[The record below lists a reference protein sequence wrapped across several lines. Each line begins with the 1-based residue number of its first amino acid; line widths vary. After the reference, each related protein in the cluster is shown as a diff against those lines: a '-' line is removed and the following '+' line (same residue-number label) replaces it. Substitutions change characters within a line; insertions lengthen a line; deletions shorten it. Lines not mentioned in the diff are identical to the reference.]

1 MYSERKMEIL
11 ILGGSRFIGY
21 ATACALEKVNHFN
34 ITVFNRQITKPP
46 STLSAEI
53 KKIRGD
59 RTEPNGYSNLP
70 QKQFYDT
77 VIDFSGYNESD
88 VVGALNALQNK
99 VGQYIFISSTN
110 IYSWDSLTRGTN
122 FSGPTES
129 LFKVDSQKLRAET
142 YLAYECEKLGIAWA
156 VLRPHGVFGIYDPC
170 QIGHIFYRLINGLPI
185 LGTARSQ
192 ESFNPLYVHDLVD
205 VIMKC
210 IANDSTN
217 NKSLNVAGDETVTL
231 KKLVTICM
239 EITKIQGSLVFP
251 EDDESYFSYGV
262 KFSRHG
268 GPFIELPEQTMI
280 CDNRNVKNL
289 LGIEMTPLSQSVTE
303 MWSWFSKNPHKLKCF
318 SFMGERKILVN
329 AQISYSR
336 RFYWKILKNFVYLR
350 AALKKRIL
358 HMLRARI

>member
-1 MYSERKMEIL
+1 MYPERKMEIL

-21 ATACALEKVNHFN
+21 ATACALEKFDNFN

-46 STLSAEI
+46 STLSAKI
-53 KKIRGD
+53 KQIRGD

-88 VVGALNALQNK
+88 VVGALNALQKK

-110 IYSWDSLTRGTN
+110 IYSWDSLERGAN
-122 FSGPTES
+122 FSGSTES
-129 LFKVDSQKLRAET
+129 LLKVDSEKLRAEK
-142 YLAYECEKLGIAWA
+142 YLVYECAKLGIAWA

-170 QIGHIFYRLINGLPI
+170 QIGHIFYRLINRLPI
-185 LGTARSQ
+185 LGTARSR

-210 IANDSTN
+210 IGNDSTN
-217 NKSLNVAGDETVTL
+217 NKELDVAGDETVTL
-231 KKLVTICM
+231 EKLVATCM

-251 EDDESYFSYGV
+251 KHDESYFSYGV

-268 GPFIELPEQTMI
+268 GPFIEWPEQTMI
-280 CDNRNVKNL
+280 CDNRCVKNL
-289 LGIEMTPLSQSVTE
+289 LGIEMTPLSQSLAE
-303 MWSWFSKNPHKLKCF
+303 MWSWFSENPHKLKCF

-336 RFYWKILKNFVYLR
+336 RSYWKILTNFADLR
-350 AALKKRIL
+350 SVLKRSIL
-358 HMLRARI
+358 HVLRARI